1 MMCEFEYIYP
11 GEIVTFNITDPCR
24 SCGVI
29 SNAIRTLRYEGHITN
44 GIVYDLFIDIEGGLT
59 CPSCGTSWTGWAKPC
74 WSGGSW
80 DIAELTQVVTGDSLG
95 AAALSFHEVRN
106 VYRTKPKNKQV
117 YVGTKRARQFLVRAR
132 R

>member
-95 AAALSFHEVRN
+95 AAAKGNPNGTYQNDERRMVRQ
-106 VYRTKPKNKQV
+106 R
-117 YVGTKRARQFLVRAR
+117 GRAFWF
-132 R
+132 